1 MATVVKIVP
10 FPGVPGPTGPAGPQG
25 ATGSTGAAGATGATG
40 ATGPQGPAG
49 AGLPVSVT
57 SAVNGDVLVY
67 RQSTQTWVNE
77 QRLKVQVLTQA
88 QYDAISSPDANTL
101 YVISG

>member
-10 FPGVPGPTGPAGPQG
+10 FPGVPGPEGPVGPRGSTGNTGPAGP
-25 ATGSTGAAGATGATG
+25 AG

-49 AGLPVSVT
+49 AGLPVTVT
-57 SAVNGDVLVY
+57 DAVHGDVLVY
-67 RQSTQTWVNE
+67 DSDSETWVNE
-77 QRLKVQVLTQA
+77 LRLKVEVLTQSE
-88 QYDAISSPDANTL
+88 YDALVSPDANTL

>member
-10 FPGVPGPTGPAGPQG
+10 FPGVPGPSGSTGPQG
-25 ATGSTGAAGATGATG
+25 ATGNTGATG
-40 ATGPQGPAG
+40 PAGPTGPQGPAG
-49 AGLPVSVT
+49 AGLPVTVT

-67 RQSTQTWVNE
+67 NQSTQTWVNE

>member
-10 FPGVPGPTGPAGPQG
+10 FPGSPGPAGATGPRGATGNTGPAGP
-25 ATGSTGAAGATGATG
+25 TG

-67 RQSTQTWVNE
+67 RQSTQNWVNE
-77 QRLKVQVLTQA
+77 QRLKVQVLTQT
-88 QYDAISSPDANTL
+88 QYNAISSPDANTL
-101 YVISG
+101 YVITG